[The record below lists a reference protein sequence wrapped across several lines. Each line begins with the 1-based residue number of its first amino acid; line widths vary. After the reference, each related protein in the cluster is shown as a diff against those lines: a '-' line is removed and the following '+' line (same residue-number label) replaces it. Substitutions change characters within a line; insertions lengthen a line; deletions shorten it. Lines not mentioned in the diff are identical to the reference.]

1 MLNHKAAPRQR
12 QFAHLKEV
20 ADPGVYE
27 ETLRLMPLVEQL
39 DMRARLRAAR
49 YLAAGAAQAL
59 VPAQYDLFKQNVAV
73 LVQADNEIDMF
84 EWSLQRILL
93 HELEGALREAE
104 SAARPLPHSCL
115 GSGAQRA
122 AALGARLRRA
132 PGPGVGPTRVRA
144 GEAHSGT
151 AGACTFVQWT
161 T

>member
-1 MLNHKAAPRQR
+1 
-12 QFAHLKEV
+12 
-20 ADPGVYE
+20 
-27 ETLRLMPLVEQL
+27 MPLVEQL
-39 DMRARLRAAR
+39 DMRARLPLLDISLPALRS
-49 YLAAGAAQAL
+49 L

-93 HELEGALREAE
+93 HELEAHFVKRSPPRVRYRTLASVR
-104 SAARPLPHSCL
+104 
-115 GSGAQRA
+115 GAQRA

-144 GEAHSGT
+144 GEAQFWDCRT
-151 AGACTFVQWT
+151 CTFVQWT